1 MITKLFLKVLEPT
14 YIPEEERSKIVE
26 KTIFRIGRDS
36 DNDWVIVCPNRL
48 ISRHHCVIER
58 IRNAFTINDFSK
70 NGVFI
75 NNSPIPI
82 GPGNSGILN
91 DGDILNLAG
100 VKISIT
106 FNETNDQEEQDPF
119 VALLPSRETGPTK
132 KKPINDPII
141 AAVTNDKTSEYG
153 FINSPAATQNFPSL
167 KSLPE
172 KFLANNQQSYTNNNN
187 EIDLPPRQIIAR
199 STQLDSPKDPLNL
212 FQARSLTQ
220 NSLGNIHSSLNR
232 AAFDT
237 DRTPAEKSTF
247 KSALPQAMT
256 IPEDWDDE
264 ELLPSNLRPTKI
276 PPAQNLKTDPMQNQK
291 KLLLKLITEFSN
303 FEKIILG
310 NPQSHILSLLSEQK
324 LNTLND
330 ENLNL
335 SLRLINETA
344 SLVNKIVTEKLEE
357 VKSISQTPTNIPVH
371 TEDKLIKSEIDELA
385 SIKIDATEQKR
396 TTYIPGTGDET
407 NELE

>member
-14 YIPEEERSKIVE
+14 YLPKEERSKVVE
-26 KTIFRIGRDS
+26 KTIFRIGRDP
-36 DNDWVIVCPNRL
+36 DNDWIIICPNRL

-58 IRNAFTINDFSK
+58 IRNAFTINDLSK

-75 NNSPIPI
+75 NNSPVPI
-82 GPGNSGILN
+82 GIGNSGILN
-91 DGDILNLAG
+91 DGDILNLPG
-100 VKISIT
+100 VKISISFT
-106 FNETNDQEEQDPF
+106 EINTQQENDPF
-119 VALLPSRETGPTK
+119 VALLPTRDTGPTT
-132 KKPINDPII
+132 KKPVSDPII
-141 AAVTNDKTSEYG
+141 AAITNDKNSGFGSITSPVVAEN
-153 FINSPAATQNFPSL
+153 IPSL
-167 KSLPE
+167 KSSPE
-172 KFLANNQQSYTNNNN
+172 KFFANNQQSYINNTD
-187 EIDLPPRQIIAR
+187 EIDWAPRQIIAGPN
-199 STQLDSPKDPLNL
+199 QLDIPKDPLNL
-212 FQARSLTQ
+212 FQSRPSTQ
-220 NSLGNIHSSLNR
+220 SSLGYNHSSLKR
-232 AAFDT
+232 SAFDT

-276 PPAQNLKTDPMQNQK
+276 PPAQNLKADPKQNQK

-396 TTYIPGTGDET
+396 TIYSPGTGDET

>member
-14 YIPEEERSKIVE
+14 YLPKEERSKVVE
-26 KTIFRIGRDS
+26 KTIFRIGRDP
-36 DNDWVIVCPNRL
+36 DNDWIIICPNRL

-58 IRNAFTINDFSK
+58 IRNTFTINDLSK

-75 NNSPIPI
+75 NNSPVPI
-82 GPGNSGILN
+82 GIGNSGILN
-91 DGDILNLAG
+91 DGDILNLPG
-100 VKISIT
+100 VKISISFT
-106 FNETNDQEEQDPF
+106 EINTQQENDPF
-119 VALLPSRETGPTK
+119 VALLPTRDTGPTK
-132 KKPINDPII
+132 KKPISDPII
-141 AAVTNDKTSEYG
+141 AAVTNDKNSGFGSITSPVVAEN
-153 FINSPAATQNFPSL
+153 IPSL
-167 KSLPE
+167 KSPPE
-172 KFLANNQQSYTNNNN
+172 KFFANNQQNYISNTD
-187 EIDLPPRQIIAR
+187 EIDWAPRQIIAGPN
-199 STQLDSPKDPLNL
+199 QLDIPKDPLNL
-212 FQARSLTQ
+212 FQSRPSTQ
-220 NSLGNIHSSLNR
+220 SSLGYNHSSLKR
-232 AAFDT
+232 SAFDT

-256 IPEDWDDE
+256 IPEDWDEE

-276 PPAQNLKTDPMQNQK
+276 PPAQNLKTDPKQNQK
-291 KLLLKLITEFSN
+291 KLLLNLITEFSN

-324 LNTLND
+324 LNTLNE

-371 TEDKLIKSEIDELA
+371 TENKLIKSEIDELA

-396 TTYIPGTGDET
+396 TMYIPGTGDET